1 MLWIQFFAMLLSLL
15 LADKIFFPLLFL
27 FPTIVFKN
35 NLTIPLLTGNTRVIL
50 ALAIQVG
57 LTVALVNEQ
66 REAALLA
73 PYKTNKVLPA

>member
-1 MLWIQFFAMLLSLL
+1 MLLSLL
-15 LADKIFFPLLFL
+15 LADKIFFLLLFL

-66 REAALLA
+66 REVPLLA
-73 PYKTNKVLPA
+73 PYKTNKVLSA

>member
-1 MLWIQFFAMLLSLL
+1 MLLSLL
-15 LADKIFFPLLFL
+15 LADKIFFLLLFL

-57 LTVALVNEQ
+57 LTVELVNEQ
-66 REAALLA
+66 REAPLLA
-73 PYKTNKVLPA
+73 PYKTNKVLSA

>member
-1 MLWIQFFAMLLSLL
+1 MLLSLL

-35 NLTIPLLTGNTRVIL
+35 NLPIPLLTGNTRVIL

>member
-1 MLWIQFFAMLLSLL
+1 MLLSLL
-15 LADKIFFPLLFL
+15 LADKIFFLLLFL

>member
-1 MLWIQFFAMLLSLL
+1 MLLSLL

>member
-1 MLWIQFFAMLLSLL
+1 MLLSLL
-15 LADKIFFPLLFL
+15 LADKIFFLLLFL

-73 PYKTNKVLPA
+73 PYKTNKVLSA

>member
-1 MLWIQFFAMLLSLL
+1 MLLSLL

-35 NLTIPLLTGNTRVIL
+35 NLTIPLLTGNTRVLL

>member
-1 MLWIQFFAMLLSLL
+1 MLLSLL

-27 FPTIVFKN
+27 FPTMVFKN

>member
-1 MLWIQFFAMLLSLL
+1 MLLSLL
-15 LADKIFFPLLFL
+15 LADKIFFLLLFL

-57 LTVALVNEQ
+57 LTVELVNEQ
-66 REAALLA
+66 REAPLLA
-73 PYKTNKVLPA
+73 PYKTNKVFSA

>member
-1 MLWIQFFAMLLSLL
+1 MLLSLL
-15 LADKIFFPLLFL
+15 LADKIFFLLLFL

-57 LTVALVNEQ
+57 LTVALVNGQ
-66 REAALLA
+66 REAPLLA
-73 PYKTNKVLPA
+73 PYKTNKVLSA